1 MKDMVELIV
10 IFQGKPKL
18 CEKVLAFNMMNEISV
33 DEMVSIVFEILRYHC
48 L

>member
-18 CEKVLAFNMMNEISV
+18 CEKVLAFNTMNEISI
-33 DEMVSIVFEILRYHC
+33 DEMVSIIFEIFRYHC